1 MAHVPVTVPGNPTVW
16 QLMCP
21 YLFRQSGCL
30 ASHVLVTVSGSLS
43 VWRLVY
49 LQLFCIRHSWIR
61 IHYMLSCIPVI
72 LYIIPECS
80 CLDPLYTEITM
91 CLHNGQF
98 RYLPKIRSHLE
109 RFRKCPAYEQRIAI
123 FLSQNHHSERR
134 VLYAVISLL
143 LYFLDLL
150 VGGLMERVCIKSG
163 VFGKL
168 YLQRADG

>member
-16 QLMCP
+16 QLMRP

-49 LQLFCIRHSWIR
+49 LQLFCIRHSWRR

-80 CLDPLYTEITM
+80 CLDLLYTEITR

-143 LYFLDLL
+143 DLL